1 MIKNGCGSRTW
12 LLLGVFGLALVV
24 NPYLA
29 CSSKEDDFDYTES
42 EMKAA
47 VLGEWVGTADID
59 GESADFTLSL
69 QQASAK
75 SKTQS
80 LAAPKVQP
88 QCGSRS
94 FVKPAAACISTSSM
108 PIVGTITSVN
118 PALNGAVDGE
128 VSAGPSLN
136 PTDFSIRLEDGK
148 QLSGMLEKGT
158 LSDGTINDKGTIGGF
173 SLTRP

>member
-1 MIKNGCGSRTW
+1 MNKKW

-42 EMKAA
+42 EMKQA
-47 VLGEWVGTADID
+47 VLGEWVGTAELD

-80 LAAPKVQP
+80 VSAPKAQP

-94 FVKPAAACISTSSM
+94 FVKPAAACFSTSSM

-118 PALNGAVDGE
+118 PALNGVVDGE
-128 VSAGPSLN
+128 VWAGASLDPAN
-136 PTDFSIRLEDGK
+136 FSIRLEDGK
-148 QLSGMLEKGT
+148 QLSGMLKQGT
-158 LSDGTINDKGTIGGF
+158 LSDGTINDKVTIGEF

>member
-1 MIKNGCGSRTW
+1 MNEKW

-42 EMKAA
+42 EMKQA
-47 VLGEWVGTADID
+47 VLGEWVGTAELD

-80 LAAPKVQP
+80 VSAPKAQP

-94 FVKPAAACISTSSM
+94 FVKPAAACWSTTTM
-108 PIVGTITSVN
+108 PLVGTITSVN
-118 PALNGAVDGE
+118 PALNGVVDGE
-128 VSAGPSLN
+128 AFSGPTLDPVELSLH
-136 PTDFSIRLEDGK
+136 LEDGK
-148 QLSGMLEKGT
+148 QLSGMLKKDS
-158 LSDGTINDKGTIGGF
+158 LSDGSISSKVELGTF
-173 SLTRP
+173 ALARH